1 MIPNTK
7 CRRGFTLIELLV
19 VVAVFM
25 ILAVLVTNSLF
36 SILKSNTKANIM
48 KEIRQNGAY
57 ALDVMDKTI
66 SSSRKIEECKSSS
79 LTVTDVGGNQQITF
93 GCLSQSVGGLP
104 QISLASKVCSD
115 NGCSDNVRLTSTNI
129 TLENCNVFTCEEIES
144 GEGFG
149 KVTINF
155 TLKQLGASTRPE
167 EIARQTFTK
176 TIFLRNK

>member
-1 MIPNTK
+1 MKNKNRKAKILEQ
-7 CRRGFTLIELLV
+7 GFTLIELLV

-66 SSSRKIEECKSSS
+66 SASVIDDAACTGAAGSS
-79 LTVTDVGGNQQITF
+79 LTVKNPVSGATINFECKQNTTLGYNYI
-93 GCLSQSVGGLP
+93 
-104 QISLASKVCSD
+104 ASDSAQ
-115 NGCSDNVRLTSTNI
+115 LTSSTV
-129 TLENCNVFTCEEIES
+129 TVEDCGGVLQCEMVDS
-144 GEGFG
+144 VNK
-149 KVTINF
+149 KVTISF
-155 TLKQLGASTRPE
+155 TLKQLGTPARPE
-167 EIARQTFTK
+167 ETARETFTK

>member
-7 CRRGFTLIELLV
+7 YRYGFTLIELLV

-48 KEIRQNGAY
+48 KEIRQSGAY
-57 ALDVMDKTI
+57 ALDIMDKTI
-66 SSSRKIEECKSSS
+66 SGGVIDDDDCTGTAGPSLAVKNPVSGATVTFECK
-79 LTVTDVGGNQQITF
+79 GNPAYI
-93 GCLSQSVGGLP
+93 
-104 QISLASKVCSD
+104 ASGSA
-115 NGCSDNVRLTSTNI
+115 RLTSE
-129 TLENCNVFTCEEIES
+129 LVAVENCSGAFRCEKIDS
-144 GEGFG
+144 NK

-155 TLKQLGASTRPE
+155 TLRQRGSSTKPE
-167 EIARQTFTK
+167 ETARQTFTK

>member
-7 CRRGFTLIELLV
+7 CRHGFTLIELLV

-48 KEIRQNGAY
+48 KEIRQNGTY

-66 SSSRKIEECKSSS
+66 SGSVINNNGCNGYSSS
-79 LTVTDVGGNQQITF
+79 LTVKNPVSGETVIFECKGNPAYI
-93 GCLSQSVGGLP
+93 
-104 QISLASKVCSD
+104 ASDSA
-115 NGCSDNVRLTSTNI
+115 RLTSE
-129 TLENCNVFTCEEIES
+129 LVAVENCSRVFRCEKINS
-144 GEGFG
+144 DK
-149 KVTINF
+149 KVTISF
-155 TLKQLGASTRPE
+155 TLKQLGTPARPE
-167 EIARQTFTK
+167 ETARQTFTK

>member
-1 MIPNTK
+1 
-7 CRRGFTLIELLV
+7 
-19 VVAVFM
+19 M

-66 SSSRKIEECKSSS
+66 SSGRKIEKCELSE
-79 LTVTDVGGNQQITF
+79 LIVTDVGNQQITF
-93 GCLSQSVGGLP
+93 SCLTQLISGLT
-104 QISLASKVCSD
+104 QISLASGSA
-115 NGCSDNVRLTSTNI
+115 RLTSTNI

-144 GEGFG
+144 GEGFE
-149 KVTINF
+149 KAVTISF
-155 TLKQLGASTRPE
+155 TLKQLGTPVRSE
-167 EIARQTFTK
+167 ETAQETFTK